1 MARGKQRSLAALIV
15 ALSAAIV
22 GAYAILVSG
31 VLAFVFD
38 PR

>member
-1 MARGKQRSLAALIV
+1 MARVPKRSSLAVVV
-15 ALSAAIV
+15 ALSAVVV